1 MDSGGPFTPHDDI
14 LPQIRDLPQFSSLRI
29 APLRQPVSS
38 RFLSV
43 PSPLEPN
50 AGSGIRETNIP
61 KTNSSSGGLPA
72 KLPTLEEFL
81 NAARTTNTHVDPPLD
96 PIPSLE
102 PPPKTI
108 LPAFINLRTVEK
120 LPYSSFDEDVP
131 RKRRRVDVQGE
142 LFGENMQLPIPHAQ
156 NEQKPPPFGPFAILN
171 GLNEPPPNAALF
183 PPIEPGSIPQI
194 LTKPTKDAPSSGPA
208 PSTPRKDAQKE
219 HAERREGR
227 LEEILDSRVE
237 KKKNKKENPTTVQD
251 TSLVA
256 EKGVNREDDA
266 QPGRESSK
274 EAASDASRQPA
285 EDSDEPMSPK
295 TRGRCR
301 KKLRKWTEQETTDLL
316 RGVVKC
322 GIGNWTAILAQ
333 PELKFNKRTAANL
346 KDRFRVCCPW
356 AYGAADPNEATKQLR
371 ISLANA
377 LMKAES
383 DGSNGIAG
391 KILLPDPRPAQP
403 GVESSSSTAGPAVS
417 SNAESSP
424 SGPSSATESDSAGL
438 RQHTKYPPTLK
449 ATPSLSNKSRS
460 TLVSL
465 GIPEPYFTIK
475 SKRRSRRPFT
485 PAEDEALLKGYAVH
499 GFQWTLI
506 QQDKHLNLGHRRAT
520 DLRDRFRTKFP
531 HAYREGGS
539 VSGKTLNNNN
549 QSKAPAPM
557 VPTTTTAAAAA
568 ADRNNLNPIL
578 GKQQNQ
584 NQQATI
590 RQQQPPPQLISD
602 SHQKRKTNNNPC
614 PPPPP
619 PPPPMLGPI
628 DPALL
633 PPAPPPG
640 LLDPS
645 STSAG
650 ASTGSQGAFPFPL
663 DENSSATAGGSGDNT
678 PWGDN
683 TLPPLVWDD
692 IS

>member
-38 RFLSV
+38 RILSV

-50 AGSGIRETNIP
+50 ASSGIRETNIP

-142 LFGENMQLPIPHAQ
+142 LFGENLQLPIPHAQ
-156 NEQKPPPFGPFAILN
+156 NEKKPPPFGPFAILN

-194 LTKPTKDAPSSGPA
+194 LTKPTKDAPSSDRA
-208 PSTPRKDAQKE
+208 PSTASMDAQKE

-237 KKKNKKENPTTVQD
+237 KKKEDPATEKD
-251 TSLVA
+251 TSIVT

-266 QPGRESSK
+266 QPGREGSK
-274 EAASDASRQPA
+274 EAASDASQQPA

-346 KDRFRVCCPW
+346 KDR
-356 AYGAADPNEATKQLR
+356 YGR
-371 ISLANA
+371 I
-377 LMKAES
+377 
-383 DGSNGIAG
+383 
-391 KILLPDPRPAQP
+391 
-403 GVESSSSTAGPAVS
+403 
-417 SNAESSP
+417 
-424 SGPSSATESDSAGL
+424 GPSVRL
-438 RQHTKYPPTLK
+438 
-449 ATPSLSNKSRS
+449 
-460 TLVSL
+460 
-465 GIPEPYFTIK
+465 
-475 SKRRSRRPFT
+475 
-485 PAEDEALLKGYAVH
+485 ALLNCH
-499 GFQWTLI
+499 
-506 QQDKHLNLGHRRAT
+506 
-520 DLRDRFRTKFP
+520 
-531 HAYREGGS
+531 
-539 VSGKTLNNNN
+539 
-549 QSKAPAPM
+549 
-557 VPTTTTAAAAA
+557 
-568 ADRNNLNPIL
+568 
-578 GKQQNQ
+578 
-584 NQQATI
+584 
-590 RQQQPPPQLISD
+590 
-602 SHQKRKTNNNPC
+602 
-614 PPPPP
+614 
-619 PPPPMLGPI
+619 
-628 DPALL
+628 
-633 PPAPPPG
+633 
-640 LLDPS
+640 
-645 STSAG
+645 
-650 ASTGSQGAFPFPL
+650 
-663 DENSSATAGGSGDNT
+663 
-678 PWGDN
+678 
-683 TLPPLVWDD
+683 
-692 IS
+692 